1 MFLSKYTCDDCDKRI
16 SRKTSPK
23 NKTETLLREN
33 FLTKKEK
40 NNHTNTNN
48 NNNYLTNT
56 KFTADPLTNN
66 TNSPPKYTS
75 LIDTSLAKIYDSV
88 GSEQPDWKTEFD
100 KKYLGRRGRRKGSF
114 HLKRDLV
121 SYRVLPFIQNSSL
134 DYCLIKPE
142 TKTNNLY
149 KSPVYSDNDHNKDD
163 NVSSNEERPNDLNK
177 DCTVKGEIKKFK
189 KMRKVNFNFFLNSV
203 LFN

>member
-16 SRKTSPK
+16 SRKHSPK
-23 NKTETLLREN
+23 KTET
-33 FLTKKEK
+33 KEK
-40 NNHTNTNN
+40 NNHSTNN
-48 NNNYLTNT
+48 SLT
-56 KFTADPLTNN
+56 KSIADPLSIN

-75 LIDTSLAKIYDSV
+75 LIDNSLAKIYDSV
-88 GSEQPDWKTEFD
+88 DSDHNWKTDFD

-134 DYCLIKPE
+134 DYCFIQPEIE
-142 TKTNNLY
+142 TKNSY

-163 NVSSNEERPNDLNK
+163 NVSSNEERPNDLDKNCTIKSENK
-177 DCTVKGEIKKFK
+177 KMK
-189 KMRKVNFNFFLNSV
+189 KMRKVNLYFNLN
-203 LFN
+203 